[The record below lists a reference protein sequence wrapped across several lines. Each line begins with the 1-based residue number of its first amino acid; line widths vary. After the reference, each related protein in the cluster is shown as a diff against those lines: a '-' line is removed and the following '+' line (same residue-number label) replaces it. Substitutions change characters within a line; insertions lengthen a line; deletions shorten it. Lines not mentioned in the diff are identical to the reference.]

1 MQLACS
7 FLLKKRQILCEVF
20 KAFMSGHP
28 QLSWLDCLIQAN
40 LASWPFLDCPRYME
54 GVTAQSLYQGHVPM
68 FHSHLT
74 PQ

>member
-1 MQLACS
+1 MQLAFS
-7 FLLKKRQILCEVF
+7 FLLKKRKILCEVF

-28 QLSWLDCLIQAN
+28 QLLPGPSHSSP
-40 LASWPFLDCPRYME
+40 LASWPFLECPRYME
-54 GVTAQSLYQGHVPM
+54 SLTAQPLYQGHVPM